1 MKTLLLIVLVLTAL
15 GGCVVAPAGPDY
27 GYYDYRY
34 DRYGYAYPYA
44 YPGYRYP
51 YGYGPYYRRG
61 YYWRQAP

>member
-1 MKTLLLIVLVLTAL
+1 MKILLLIVVVLTAL
-15 GGCVVAPAGPDY
+15 GGCVVAPVGPDY

-44 YPGYRYP
+44 YPGYP
-51 YGYGPYYRRG
+51 YRYGPYYRRG